1 MKKLLRLLTISGF
14 LMAVSTSQ
22 ALAQSALV
30 YSNGSGCPD
39 NSVSATF
46 SPDGQALSILFDK
59 YIADARFRNTASK
72 KCNLT
77 ISMFV
82 PRGYQF
88 FLYSVDYRGF
98 VSPKTIGILR
108 TEYFFEPTRNN
119 TTQRSKVFQN
129 VLIGETN
136 YTKRNSLVV
145 AENDWS
151 QCGVG
156 MNMRVNTSLYATGK
170 GIATLDSI
178 DGTRSTLNYYIIYR
192 RCG

>member
-1 MKKLLRLLTISGF
+1 MKKLLRALAISGF
-14 LMAVSTSQ
+14 LITLPAGQT
-22 ALAQSALV
+22 LAQSALV

-59 YIADARFRNTASK
+59 YIADARFRNTANR

-82 PRGYQF
+82 PRGYQAY
-88 FLYSVDYRGF
+88 LYSVDYRGF

-108 TEYFFEPTRNN
+108 AEYFFEPTRSNV
-119 TTQRSKVFQN
+119 TPRSKVFQN

-136 YTKRNSLVV
+136 YTRRNSLVV
-145 AENDWS
+145 AGNDWS

-192 RCG
+192 RC